1 MVLTMS
7 PPSLA
12 AYFPRTPIW
21 LAGLAAR
28 TPVGLRPESA
38 AAAVRAGISG
48 ISEHPFFVDRNGE
61 PMRLAQDAVMGPDM
75 PLPERMKEL
84 LLSTLLQLPQAA
96 TQSVNALRTLLII
109 CAPEPRPGLP
119 DGVAETLGRA
129 VMGRFGSANIRVQYL
144 AHGHAAGMLAF
155 GVAAKAIDEGK
166 TDLAVVAGVDSY
178 HEYQTLEW
186 MDETGQLKSEANRDG
201 FFPGEAAGACL
212 LASKSL
218 ISELGLALL
227 GRLTAVSAAPERIT
241 IKRHG
246 REEVCVGEGL
256 SSAFLGLGPAI
267 ESDHRKITDTY
278 CDLNGQRYRSEELV
292 YSILRVQHL
301 SDQATHF
308 LHPADCWGDVGAA
321 SGPLF
326 AALAHA
332 AASKGYSWGSR
343 AALWAGSE
351 GGQRAVM
358 LLDFPSNPRKGA

>member
-1 MVLTMS
+1 MAT
-7 PPSLA
+7 PSIA
-12 AYFPRTPIW
+12 AYVPKTPIW

-38 AAAVRAGISG
+38 AAAVRAGISA
-48 ISEHPFFVDRNGE
+48 ISEHPLFVDRNGE
-61 PMRLAQDAVMGPDM
+61 PMRLARDAVMGPDV
-75 PLPERMKEL
+75 PLAERMKEL

-96 TQSVNALRTLLII
+96 APSADSLRTLLII
-109 CAPEPRPGLP
+109 CSPEPRPGLP
-119 DGVAETLGRA
+119 DGIAETLGRA
-129 VMGRFGSANIRVQYL
+129 VLQRFGPTSLRVQYL
-144 AHGHAAGMLAF
+144 ARGHAAGMLAF
-155 GVAAKAIDEGK
+155 GAAAKAIDEGN

-186 MDETGQLKSEANRDG
+186 MDETGQLKSEVNRDG

-212 LASKSL
+212 LARSNL
-218 ISELGLALL
+218 ILELGLQPL
-227 GRLTAVSAAPERIT
+227 GRLTAVSTALERIT

-246 REEVCVGEGL
+246 EEEVCVGEGL

-267 ESDHRKITDTY
+267 DTDRRKITDTY

-292 YSILRVQHL
+292 YAILRVQHL
-301 SDQATHF
+301 SDNASHY

-332 AASKGYSWGSR
+332 AASKGYSHGSR
-343 AALWAGSE
+343 AALWASSE
-351 GGQRAVM
+351 GGQRAVT
-358 LLDFPSNPRKGA
+358 LLDFPTNPPRRAA

>member
-1 MVLTMS
+1 MS
-7 PPSLA
+7 TPSVA
-12 AYFPRTPIW
+12 VYFPQTPIG

-38 AAAVRAGISG
+38 AAAVRAGISA

-61 PMRLAQDAVMGPDM
+61 PIRLAQDAVMGPDM
-75 PLPERMKEL
+75 PVAERMKEL

-96 TQSVNALRTLLII
+96 ALSANGLRTLLII
-109 CAPEPRPGLP
+109 GAPEPRPGLP
-119 DGVAETLGRA
+119 DGVGEMLGRA
-129 VMGRFGSANIRVQYL
+129 VMGRFGSTNLRVQYL
-144 AHGHAAGMLAF
+144 ANGHAAGMLAF

-178 HEYQTLEW
+178 QEYQTLEW
-186 MDETGQLKSEANRDG
+186 MDETGQLKSEVNRDG

-212 LASKSL
+212 LARRNL
-218 ISELGLALL
+218 ISELGLELL
-227 GRLTAVSAAPERIT
+227 GRLTAVSIAPERIT

-246 REEVCVGEGL
+246 EGEVCVGEGL

-267 ESDHRKITDTY
+267 DRDRRKITDTY

-292 YSILRVQHL
+292 YAILRVQHL
-301 SDQATHF
+301 SDDATHY

-332 AASKGYSWGSR
+332 AASKGYSHGSR
-343 AALWAGSE
+343 AALWASSE
-351 GGQRAVM
+351 GGERAVT
-358 LLDFPSNPRKGA
+358 LLDFPTNPPRKAA